1 MNETSKAFGEQ
12 VKRFRT
18 LAGMTQM
25 QLADAVTRSGA
36 RLTHVMIA
44 KIEGGTRPTTVPEL
58 IALAQAL
65 TITPASLL
73 PEGSVAARSGD
84 EVMAAAGR
92 RAAVTALEDAIA
104 TLEGER
110 RKLSRTTCTHEQT
123 CVHW

>member
-1 MNETSKAFGEQ
+1 MNETSKAFGARLKQ
-12 VKRFRT
+12 FRT

-65 TITPASLL
+65 AITPASLL
-73 PEGSVAARSGD
+73 PEGSRAARSGD

-92 RAAVTALEDAIA
+92 RAAVAALDDVIA
-104 TLEGER
+104 TLEDER
-110 RKLSRTTCTHEQT
+110 RRLSPTP
-123 CVHW
+123 